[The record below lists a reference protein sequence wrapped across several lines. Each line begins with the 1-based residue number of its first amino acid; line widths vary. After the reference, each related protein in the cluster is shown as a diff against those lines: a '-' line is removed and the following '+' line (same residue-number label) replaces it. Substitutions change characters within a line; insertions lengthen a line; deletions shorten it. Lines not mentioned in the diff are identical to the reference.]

1 MVSLSWISPG
11 MEFDAHEIVP
21 GLWQGALPPEG
32 DEVESRGFSVLVLC
46 ARELQPPAENYP
58 GVKVIHAP
66 NDDHPD
72 YGPLDREKLRTA
84 IRAAKEAVEALRG
97 GGKALVTCAAGANR
111 SGLVS
116 GLTLHLLYGWS
127 GKKAIDMIRRKRKV
141 KGGYQPL
148 SNEEFVSALMRLKSK
163 ASL

>member
-1 MVSLSWISPG
+1 

-32 DEVESRGFSVLVLC
+32 PEVKGRGFSVLVLC
-46 ARELQPPAENYP
+46 ARELQPPAERYP

-72 YGPLDREKLRTA
+72 YGSLDREKLRVA
-84 IRAAKEAVEALRG
+84 IRAAKKAVEALKDGERV
-97 GGKALVTCAAGANR
+97 LVTCAAGANR

-116 GLTLHLLYGWS
+116 GLMLHFLYGWS
-127 GKKAIDMIRRKRKV
+127 GRKAVDMIRRKRKV

-148 SNEEFVSALMRLKSK
+148 SNEEFVSALMTLKSK